1 MLKTIRA
8 RVLFAGSLMLLITA
22 AIAGTGLL
30 SATSLSKDLVAAQ
43 RQADMLRYQVDADMM
58 HDAIRAD
65 TQFSLMAHDPTN
77 GIDITEVK
85 ADVAEH
91 ARNLT
96 DYIAKS
102 RQLAGDTPAGA
113 ALDRLQGPAEA
124 YARAGVAEVDLA
136 ASDPAAAQAAM
147 AGFLAN
153 FKTVEGLMA
162 TASDQLSAVATAQ
175 NARVARESGMARLAM
190 ALALLLGLA
199 VPSAL
204 MLLGVKLV
212 TRPLTV
218 LTAAMQRLA
227 RGDTDQAVAGADRE
241 DEIGAMARA
250 TEVFR
255 EAGIAKIHLEAE
267 AERLRLDTEA
277 ARKAAEAEILGRE
290 RSAVVGS
297 LGQGLAALAEGRLTF
312 RLADDLPA
320 EYAQLRDDFNN
331 AIAELQATVQSV
343 GAATHGVRGGSD
355 EMALAA
361 DDLSRRTEQQAAS
374 LEETAAALEELTT
387 TVRRSAEVAKTAFD
401 TVTKTRGEAEQS
413 GGVVRD
419 AVQAMGQI
427 EQSSRQIAQ
436 IIGVIDE
443 IAFQTNL
450 LALNAGVEAAR
461 AGDAGRGFAVVAQ
474 EVRALAQ
481 RSADAAKEIK
491 ALISASSEQVGSGV
505 ELVGRTGQALGRI
518 VERVG
523 EVDRLIASIAASAEE
538 QATGLG
544 QVNTAV
550 NQMDQMTQQNA
561 AMVEQSTAATHSL
574 RAESEALAGLM
585 QRFQVG
591 EQSALAPPALAAA
604 KPIAPSRPPAP
615 AQPRHARMPTLASHA
630 LAADCWEE
638 F

>member
-1 MLKTIRA
+1 MLKTVKA
-8 RVLFAGSLMLLITA
+8 RVLFACSLMLLITA
-22 AIAGTGLL
+22 AIAGIGLL
-30 SATSLSKDLVAAQ
+30 SVTKLSDDLVRGQ
-43 RQADMLRYQVDADMM
+43 RQAEMLRYQVDADMM

-65 TQFSLMAHDPTN
+65 AQESLMAHDPAN
-77 GIDITEVK
+77 GINIAQLK
-85 ADVAEH
+85 ADAAEH
-91 ARNLT
+91 ARKLK

-102 RQLAGDTPAGA
+102 RELAGETEAGA
-113 ALDRLQGPAEA
+113 ALARLAGPADA
-124 YARAGVAEVDLA
+124 YAQAGLAQVDLGA
-136 ASDPAAAQAAM
+136 GDVAAAQAAM
-147 AGFLAN
+147 PGFMAN

-162 TASDQLSAVATAQ
+162 TASDQLSAVAAAE
-175 NARVARESGMARLAM
+175 NARIAREAGLARLVTL
-190 ALALLLGLA
+190 LALVLGLV
-199 VPSAL
+199 VPAGL
-204 MLLGVKLV
+204 MLLGVRLV

-218 LTAAMQRLA
+218 LTAAVERLA
-227 RGDTDQAVAGADRE
+227 KGDNDQAVAGAARE

-255 EAGIAKIHLEAE
+255 AAGIEKIRLEGE

-290 RSAVVGS
+290 RTAVAGS
-297 LGQGLAALAEGRLTF
+297 LGLGLAALAQGRLTF

-320 EYAQLRDDFNN
+320 EYAQLRSDFNN
-331 AIAELQATVQSV
+331 AIAELQGTVQSV
-343 GAATHGVRGGSD
+343 GAATHGVRGGAD
-355 EMALAA
+355 EIALAA

-374 LEETAAALEELTT
+374 LEQTAAALDELTA
-387 TVRRSAEVAKTAFD
+387 TVRRSAQVAKEACD
-401 TVTKTRGEAEQS
+401 TVTKTRAEAEQS
-413 GGVVRD
+413 GIVMRD
-419 AVQAMGQI
+419 AVEAMGQI
-427 EQSSRQIAQ
+427 EQSSGKITQ

-491 ALISASSEQVGSGV
+491 ALISASSDQVGAGV
-505 ELVGRTGQALGRI
+505 ALVGRTGQALGRI
-518 VERVG
+518 AQSVG
-523 EVDRLIASIAASAEE
+523 EVDKLIASIAASAQE

-544 QVNTAV
+544 EVNTAV

-574 RAESEALAGLM
+574 KVESEALTGLM
-585 QRFQVG
+585 ARFEVG
-591 EQSALAPPALAAA
+591 GQPATVSPVQAPRAPSPRASAFQQPAPRFATSGANALAVG
-604 KPIAPSRPPAP
+604 
-615 AQPRHARMPTLASHA
+615 T
-630 LAADCWEE
+630 WEE